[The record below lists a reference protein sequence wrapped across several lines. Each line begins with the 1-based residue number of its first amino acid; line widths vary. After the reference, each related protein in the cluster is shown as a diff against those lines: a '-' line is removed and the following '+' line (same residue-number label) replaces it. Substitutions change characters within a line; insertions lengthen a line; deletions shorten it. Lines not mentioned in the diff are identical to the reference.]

1 MTIRMKNSRY
11 LASILRLSI
20 AYSVIMFL
28 TRAALI
34 AQSVFLNQID
44 ASTFD
49 IIKIIF
55 LGEISDLSVLFYIL
69 TPISL
74 LYLILPKV
82 VINHKLTKFFGVTF
96 IFMYIYALLFNL
108 VAEWCFWDEFGIRY
122 NFIAVDYLV
131 YRREVTGNIY
141 ESYPLIKILIV
152 IALLV
157 PVFYFLVERILKK
170 IKYKKFGKF
179 FILKGSLL
187 LIIFLGLSYSF
198 NPKNLIN
205 KEFDVNNYAMN
216 LSYNGLDSLFS
227 AFNNNTLS
235 YEAFYINYDEDK
247 VLKNLR
253 EKISA
258 NNSEYISDTLTD
270 ISRKIT
276 PINSK
281 GKKYNIALIVVESL
295 SAEFFEYFGNKQN
308 ITPFMDGLISK
319 SLFFDN
325 FYATGTRT
333 VRGLEAISLSLPPLP
348 GNSILRRPNNENL
361 FSIGSVFKNLGYENK
376 FIYGGYGYFDNMNY
390 FFANNNF
397 EIVDRANFDKQEINF
412 SNIWGV
418 SDGDLFDKFISE
430 ADKSYGS
437 NSPFFSLILTTSNH
451 KPYTY
456 PQGKIDIPSGS
467 GREGAVKYTDFA
479 IKQLIENAKKKPWFN
494 NTIFVIVA
502 DHCAGSAGKTHI
514 PLNKYHIPL
523 IMYAPKILKPTI
535 VNNLSSQIDIAPTLL
550 GILGEPYSSK
560 FLGQDII
567 NSPANRAFVSTYQK
581 VGLYSDDK
589 FTILGP
595 KKMHWG
601 YSVDKNLEQKLTE
614 YDEKHLFDTVTFY
627 QSTSYLLDN
636 NFLRDF

>member
-20 AYSVIMFL
+20 AYCIVMFL

-44 ASTFD
+44 VSTFD

-69 TPISL
+69 TPVSL

-141 ESYPLIKILIV
+141 ESYPLVKILIV

-157 PVFYFLVERILKK
+157 PVFYFLIERILKK

-187 LIIFLGLSYSF
+187 LIIFLGLSYGF

-205 KEFDVNNYAMN
+205 KEFDINNYAMN

-227 AFNNNTLS
+227 AFNNNALS

-258 NNSEYISDTLTD
+258 NNSEYISDTLTN

-276 PINSK
+276 PTNST

-295 SAEFFEYFGNKQN
+295 SAEFFEYFGNKQK

-390 FFANNNF
+390 F
-397 EIVDRANFDKQEINF
+397 IYR
-412 SNIWGV
+412 
-418 SDGDLFDKFISE
+418 
-430 ADKSYGS
+430 Y
-437 NSPFFSLILTTSNH
+437 
-451 KPYTY
+451 
-456 PQGKIDIPSGS
+456 
-467 GREGAVKYTDFA
+467 
-479 IKQLIENAKKKPWFN
+479 
-494 NTIFVIVA
+494 
-502 DHCAGSAGKTHI
+502 SA
-514 PLNKYHIPL
+514 
-523 IMYAPKILKPTI
+523 
-535 VNNLSSQIDIAPTLL
+535 
-550 GILGEPYSSK
+550 
-560 FLGQDII
+560 
-567 NSPANRAFVSTYQK
+567 
-581 VGLYSDDK
+581 
-589 FTILGP
+589 
-595 KKMHWG
+595 
-601 YSVDKNLEQKLTE
+601 
-614 YDEKHLFDTVTFY
+614 
-627 QSTSYLLDN
+627 
-636 NFLRDF
+636 